1 MQKQR
6 AVRVR
11 RGATE
16 WAGILKR
23 LAASNTTQA
32 EFCRSQ
38 GLSVTSLQKWARRLK
53 APARSAFV
61 ELTPSVKP
69 TEDSAWQIEVQLP
82 AGILIRLK
90 S

>member
-6 AVRVR
+6 VVRVR

-23 LAASNTTQA
+23 LAASNKTQA

-38 GLSVTSLQKWARRLK
+38 GLSVTSLQNWARRLK
-53 APARSAFV
+53 VPARSAFV
-61 ELTPSVKP
+61 ELTPSAKP

>member
-11 RGATE
+11 RDETE
-16 WAGILKR
+16 WAKILKQLR
-23 LAASNTTQA
+23 TSGSTQA
-32 EFCRSQ
+32 EFCRSR
-38 GLSVTSLQKWARRLK
+38 GLSVTTLQQWARRLK
-53 APARSAFV
+53 APGRSAFV
-61 ELTPSVKP
+61 DLTPSVNAA
-69 TEDSAWQIEVQLP
+69 EESAWQIEVQLP